1 VALMRELF
9 NVKLLIALVVAGVL
23 AFAAFILLSVY
34 ADDFR
39 GRSDGRG
46 HALSVSAIGFQGIV
60 RLVEL
65 SGGKTKLLRSE
76 ATNDSDDLL
85 VTVLEPQVTE
95 PQLEKLLY
103 DRPKQPV
110 LVVLPKWMAVQDPRH
125 RGWVRVIGHFNE
137 TAAISALGDVKL
149 SVDQKDKGGAIAE
162 GAEELEGIQAPV
174 PRQPQTISGKD
185 VVPLL
190 KAPGGGALVA
200 RIKNIPVVADPDLL
214 NNHGM
219 KDPRTARAAMLMLS
233 RFNSPDA
240 KSVVFDVSL
249 NGFGRKP
256 SVYKLAFEPPYLTL
270 TLALFVAALL
280 AGLHGAFRFGPAA
293 HEKRAIAF
301 GKLALVENSA
311 GLIQLARRE
320 HRAGGAYADVV
331 RDSAA
336 RASGA
341 PPTLQGEALDAYL
354 DKLSAKTDTS
364 FTSLAQQARDAG
376 DRYELLRAAR
386 ALFQWKKDNIR

>member
-1 VALMRELF
+1 MRELF
-9 NVKLLIALVVAGVL
+9 NIKLLIALVVAGIL

-39 GRSDGRG
+39 SRSNGGG
-46 HALSVSAIGFQGIV
+46 HALSVSSVGFQGIV

-65 SGGKTKLLRSE
+65 SGGKTRIIRSE
-76 ATNDSDDLL
+76 SDNDSDDLL
-85 VTVLEPQVTE
+85 VLIVDQQVTA
-95 PQLEKLLY
+95 EKLKALLY
-103 DRPKQPV
+103 QRPDQPAV
-110 LVVLPKWMAVQDPRH
+110 IVLPKWLASPDPQH
-125 RGWVRVIGHFNE
+125 RGWVRTLGHFHDSP
-137 TAAISALGDVKL
+137 ALSALGDVKV
-149 SVDQKDKGGAIAE
+149 SVDTKDKGGAPAF
-162 GAEELEGIQAPV
+162 GYDVLRGIQLPAPSE
-174 PRQPQTISGKD
+174 PQTISGKD

-190 KAPGGGALVA
+190 EVPDRGGALVA
-200 RIKNIPVVADPDLL
+200 RVRNILVVADPDLL
-214 NNHGM
+214 NNHGL
-219 KDPRTARAAMLMLS
+219 KDPRTAQAALTMLA
-233 RFNSPDA
+233 RFNSPGA
-240 KSVVFDVSL
+240 QSVVFDVSL

-280 AGLHGAFRFGPAA
+280 AALHGAFRFGPAA

-320 HRAGGAYADVV
+320 HRAGGAYADVI
-331 RDSAA
+331 RDNAA
-336 RASGA
+336 LASGA
-341 PPTLQGEALDAYL
+341 PPNLHGEALDAYL
-354 DKLSAKTDTS
+354 DTLSPKDGIS
-364 FTSLAQQARDAG
+364 FSSLARQAREAT